1 MDLPLSA
8 VPSSWPEALRRPEP
22 TGANDASAPDGGGQ
36 GTGRGAGR
44 GRRRSRISRQQQV
57 R

>member
-8 VPSSWPEALRRPEP
+8 VPSSWPEALRHPEP